1 MRIMEEI
8 LSMKI
13 GIPHDANLDDNEE
26 AEQMIRAI
34 THGEIDNTVRQV
46 RIKHN
51 SLLPC
56 EL

>member
-56 EL
+56 